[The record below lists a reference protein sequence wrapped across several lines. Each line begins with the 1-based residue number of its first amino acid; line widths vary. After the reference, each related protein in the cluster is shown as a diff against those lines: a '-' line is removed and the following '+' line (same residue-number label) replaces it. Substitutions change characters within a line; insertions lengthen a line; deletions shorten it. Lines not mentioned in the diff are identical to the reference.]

1 MPRNKISTTVYVERD
16 QDAALRRIRNR
27 TGIPTAVLI
36 RDAIDIMIRRM
47 DSDPNSVIANAE
59 TVVEDRRAEADADH
73 RYVDV
78 IVEELDILTVHARQL
93 EQDLDES
100 RRATRHYRDALLDLH
115 GSIEA
120 LLKARADLRGE
131 HRPEPEAP

>member
-1 MPRNKISTTVYVERD
+1 M
-16 QDAALRRIRNR
+16 
-27 TGIPTAVLI
+27 LI